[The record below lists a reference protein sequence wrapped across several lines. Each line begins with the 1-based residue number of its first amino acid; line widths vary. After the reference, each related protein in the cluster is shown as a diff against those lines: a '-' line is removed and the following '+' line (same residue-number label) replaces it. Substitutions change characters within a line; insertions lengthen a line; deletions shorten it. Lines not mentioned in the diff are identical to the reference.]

1 MQSVVFVD
9 TSILCNLVPV
19 PGRDQDR
26 EYVQQ
31 ELKLRLARR
40 EEFILP
46 ITTVVETGNFIA
58 QLDNG
63 GLRRS
68 TAQRLADIL
77 RLICAGRA
85 PWILHDVPWNRKFL
99 EQLLD
104 GADTQADYVTHAQ
117 NRIGT
122 GDLCILT
129 ERHQYYQRTGVP
141 AAIWTLDAGLNAYSI
156 LG

>member
-26 EYVQQ
+26 EHVQQ
-31 ELKLRLARR
+31 ELKLRLSRR

-85 PWILHDVPWNRKFL
+85 PWILHDVPWNREFL

-104 GADTQADYVTHAQ
+104 GADTQPIT
-117 NRIGT
+117 
-122 GDLCILT
+122 
-129 ERHQYYQRTGVP
+129 
-141 AAIWTLDAGLNAYSI
+141 
-156 LG
+156 